1 MQILKDW
8 LLSDEHFTHPYPTT
22 SDQAQLMQMTG
33 IGKKQ
38 LKNWFTNARRRIWKP
53 LIKKQLDD
61 NKAAAARGGP
71 PLNHERVAAVAHA
84 ARAAGITKD
93 GDYSDDL
100 VSVGRSPGAGGAK
113 RGGRTGKRA
122 AAAGGRGH
130 YGSSGSG
137 GNAPPPPL
145 PPTSYDRQDF
155 GRSYGTGKGGGAGAG
170 WWPSAGGSG
179 AGGPHSSG
187 SGGGAPPPK
196 GALHSVQ
203 SSLSFT
209 SGMPRAPS
217 VGQIGKHMK
226 KVLAR
231 TRLDRKRVARGDSSV
246 AVEDRRLKFKVVQGS
261 FECLEIPS
269 ALLPRS

>member
-61 NKAAAARGGP
+61 NKAAAARGAP
-71 PLNHERVAAVAHA
+71 PPNHERAAAVAHA

-113 RGGRTGKRA
+113 RGGRAGKQA
-122 AAAGGRGH
+122 GLAAGGGRGN

-137 GNAPPPPL
+137 GNAPPPPPL
-145 PPTSYDRQDF
+145 PPTSYGRQDF
-155 GRSYGTGKGGGAGAG
+155 GRSYEAGKGGGGGGAGAG
-170 WWPSAGGSG
+170 WWPGSSSE
-179 AGGPHSSG
+179 GGPHSSG

-209 SGMPRAPS
+209 SDMPRAPS

-226 KVLAR
+226 KVH
-231 TRLDRKRVARGDSSV
+231 THTT
-246 AVEDRRLKFKVVQGS
+246 
-261 FECLEIPS
+261 
-269 ALLPRS
+269 

>member
-1 MQILKDW
+1 MVALKSFIRLFGSSTGMLNIQNETSTQFQAVQILKDW

-71 PLNHERVAAVAHA
+71 PPNHERVAAVANA

-93 GDYSDDL
+93 GDYSDNL

-113 RGGRTGKRA
+113 RGGGRTGKQA
-122 AAAGGRGH
+122 GGNLAAGGRGN
-130 YGSSGSG
+130 YGGSGSG

-145 PPTSYDRQDF
+145 PLTSYGRQDF
-155 GRSYGTGKGGGAGAG
+155 GRSYGSGKGSAGGAGGAG
-170 WWPSAGGSG
+170 WWPPNGGSG
-179 AGGPHSSG
+179 EGESHGGGGGG
-187 SGGGAPPPK
+187 SGGPPPPK

-226 KVLAR
+226 KVR
-231 TRLDRKRVARGDSSV
+231 D
-246 AVEDRRLKFKVVQGS
+246 AVKS
-261 FECLEIPS
+261 
-269 ALLPRS
+269 